1 LGRFAAAGIVLLA
14 VALPACGR
22 STGGDAPLSVWV
34 MGREGELVRELL
46 PEFERRHP
54 GVRVRVQQIPWSAAH
69 EKLLT
74 AYVGESLP
82 DVVQLGNTWIP
93 ELVALGALA
102 PLDARIERA
111 GLPRGDFFAG
121 VMDAAVVDGATWA
134 LPWYADTRLLF
145 YRTDLFAAAGVA
157 APPRTWSELRAA
169 LAQVRAHGGA
179 DRHAILLPLTEWEP
193 LVIFALQRGATL
205 LRDGDRYGDF
215 ASPAFRG
222 AFDFYLSL
230 FADGLAPARGAAD
243 LANLQQDFAA
253 GWLASYVSGPWQL
266 GELRRRLPAS
276 FEAQWA
282 AAPMPGPDAEWA
294 AAPRSAP
301 DVDPSAS
308 PRSAPD
314 GPGFSLAGGSSL
326 AIVARSPRADAAWKL
341 LEYLA
346 EPAQQSAFYALAGDL
361 PARRSAWSDPR
372 LAGDAKAQVF
382 RAQLERMRATP
393 KVPEWERIAGRIAR
407 HAEAAV
413 RGEETPDEALAA
425 LDREADRALE
435 KRRWMLAKADAPE
448 RRP

>member
-1 LGRFAAAGIVLLA
+1 
-14 VALPACGR
+14 
-22 STGGDAPLSVWV
+22 

-46 PEFERRHP
+46 PEFERRNP
-54 GVRVRVQQIPWSAAH
+54 GVRVRVQQVPWSAAH

-82 DVVQLGNTWIP
+82 DVVQIGNTWIP

-102 PLDARIERA
+102 PLDARIERE
-111 GLPRGDFFAG
+111 GLPRDDFFAG
-121 VMDAAVVDGATWA
+121 VMDANVVGGTTWA

-157 APPRTWSELRAA
+157 APPRTWGELRDA
-169 LAQVRAHGGA
+169 LTKVRAKSGP

-243 LANLQQDFAA
+243 LANLQQDFGA

-282 AAPMPGPDAEWA
+282 AAPMP
-294 AAPRSAP
+294 AP
-301 DVDPSAS
+301 DGPWAGTPSS
-308 PRSAPD
+308 G

-341 LEYLA
+341 LAYLA

-382 RAQLERMRATP
+382 LAQLERMRATP

-413 RGEETPDEALAA
+413 RGEETADEALAA
-425 LDREADRALE
+425 LDGETDRTLE
-435 KRRWMLAKADAPE
+435 KRRWMLAQSDSAE